1 VVHLDPYAIR
11 EDFPLLKRKIRGK
24 TLVYFDNAATTLK
37 PRQVISA
44 VVDFYEKHYSN
55 VFRGVHTLSQE
66 ATEMY
71 EDARETVAKFINAY
85 DSSEIIFTLN
95 ATDSLT
101 LVAYGWGLYN
111 LEQGDKIITTIMEHH
126 SNLLPWMHVAKLKN
140 AKLLYVDIK
149 DDGTLRYD
157 QLLNMIDKRTKIV
170 AITQMSNVLGTI
182 NDLNEVV
189 KRAHE
194 VGALV
199 VVDGAQSVPR
209 MKVDMREIGADF
221 LAFSGHK
228 MLAPTGIG
236 VLWGKLEVLEEMHP
250 LRVGGGAVEEVG
262 MYSVSFYKPPL
273 RFEAGTPNIA
283 GVIGL
288 REAIRY
294 LINIGMNEIRKYEKR
309 LVEFTLKLFK
319 EEPNDRIQIYG
330 PLNSD
335 IRGGII
341 SFNIKGQDPHL
352 IGILLDTYG
361 IAVRTGKHCAHPLH
375 ERLGIEGT
383 VRASYYIYNTKEE
396 VNYMVE
402 VLKEII
408 KTINA
413 S

>member
-1 VVHLDPYAIR
+1 
-11 EDFPLLKRKIRGK
+11 
-24 TLVYFDNAATTLK
+24 
-37 PRQVISA
+37 
-44 VVDFYEKHYSN
+44 
-55 VFRGVHTLSQE
+55 
-66 ATEMY
+66 
-71 EDARETVAKFINAY
+71 
-85 DSSEIIFTLN
+85 
-95 ATDSLT
+95 LT

-199 VVDGAQSVPR
+199 VVDGAQSVPH

-294 LINIGMNEIRKYEKR
+294 LINIGMNEIRKHEKR

-352 IGILLDTYG
+352 IGTLLDTYG